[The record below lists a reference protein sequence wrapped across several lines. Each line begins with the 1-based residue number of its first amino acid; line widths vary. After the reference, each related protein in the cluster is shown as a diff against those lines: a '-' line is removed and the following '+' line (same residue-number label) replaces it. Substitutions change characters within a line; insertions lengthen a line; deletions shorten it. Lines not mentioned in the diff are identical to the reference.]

1 LSDARSRR
9 IAVVSGGAGGIGRP
23 VRGSPAAARYDIVLV
38 DLLVPELERTASEI
52 RDAGRLVMMS
62 EADVASHSRAQAVAA
77 ANC

>member
-1 LSDARSRR
+1 
-9 IAVVSGGAGGIGRP
+9 VEQGALVAP

-38 DLLVPELERTASEI
+38 DLLVPEMERTASEI